1 MKASAV
7 VTGALLAAGCART
20 SEAPRPV
27 EALSLR
33 APAEVVLD
41 VAANGDALVGRVLPA
56 EPESDADRVLHPSW
70 LTRAGRRPLQG
81 GDALEVRWIPGT
93 AALLT
98 LTRAHTLTRRASPD
112 APAVELD
119 REVFGP
125 LSLDARGTAV
135 VYTKGDPPALSLV
148 RLDLRSGVASPL
160 APGLVPAWCPALSPD
175 GSEVVAVA
183 SPEGHPSLY
192 RVRVGEAPRRWALPP
207 GSPLPTGPGAP
218 LVFGDALVFED
229 EAGLHALG
237 LDGSA
242 RRSLPGV
249 RHPVLSGDGLAVL
262 AHRDGALVRLS
273 ARDLEASP

>member
-7 VTGALLAAGCART
+7 VIGVLLAAGCART
-20 SEAPRPV
+20 TEAPRPV
-27 EALSLR
+27 EALSRR

-41 VAANGDALVGRVLPA
+41 VAANGDALVGSVLPA
-56 EPESDADRVLHPSW
+56 EPESDADRVLHPTW
-70 LTRAGRRPLQG
+70 LTRAGRRPLPG
-81 GDALEVRWIPGT
+81 GDALELRWIPGT
-93 AALLT
+93 TAVLT

-135 VYTKGDPPALSLV
+135 VYTKGDPPELSLV
-148 RLDLRSGVASPL
+148 RLDLRTGVASPL

-175 GSEVVAVA
+175 GSEVVTVA
-183 SPEGHPSLY
+183 SPEGHPALY
-192 RVRVGEAPRRWALPP
+192 RVRAGEAPRPWALPP
-207 GSPLPTGPGAP
+207 GSPLPMGPGAP
-218 LVFGDALVFED
+218 VVFGDALVFED

-237 LDGSA
+237 LDGA
-242 RRSLPGV
+242 PRRSLPGV